1 MIPLV
6 QKQYHKKQVYKFGLL
21 VNLPIEARLKY
32 EEYLLALVKRVGF
45 LIRKSLIFDGL
56 FEENYKK
63 VIRTDN
69 DFNYDFESIIKLIEA
84 KIVYE
89 LKAFLK
95 KITHVAILAEKF
107 NYKAVEKSLNG
118 IKKSIPTLRNA
129 KVRDEMKMW
138 VSENVRLI
146 KTIPEKMLTKVEE
159 IVYTAVRTGVTHI
172 ELSKRLVESF
182 GIAKKRAII
191 IARDQINKL
200 HGNLTRVRN
209 LELGI
214 VEYKWSTSK
223 DERVRHSHEVLDN
236 KICSW
241 TDVNI
246 YKNNINDKKQLQR
259 LSINATLSNPSQ
271 DILCRCTSIPIIN
284 I

>member
-1 MIPLV
+1 M
-6 QKQYHKKQVYKFGLL
+6 YKFGLL

-32 EEYLLALVKRVGF
+32 EEYLLALVKRVSF
-45 LIRKSLIFDGL
+45 LIKKSLVIDGV
-56 FEENYKK
+56 FTEDYKK
-63 VIRTDN
+63 LIRTDN
-69 DFNYDFESIIKLIEA
+69 DFNYDFENIIKLIEA
-84 KIVYE
+84 KIVSE
-89 LKAFLK
+89 LNLFLK
-95 KITHVAILAEKF
+95 RIARVAVLTEKF

-118 IKKSIPTLRNA
+118 VKKSIPTLRNA
-129 KVRDEMKMW
+129 KVQGEMKMW
-138 VSENVRLI
+138 VSQNVRLI

-200 HGNLTRVRN
+200 SGNLTRVRN

-214 VEYKWSTSK
+214 TEYKWSTSK
-223 DERVRHSHEVLDN
+223 DERVRHSHEVLDD

-241 TDVNI
+241 LDVNI

-259 LSINATLSNPSQ
+259 LSINATLSNPAQ
-271 DILCRCTSIPIIN
+271 DILCRCVSIPIIN

>member
-1 MIPLV
+1 
-6 QKQYHKKQVYKFGLL
+6 
-21 VNLPIEARLKY
+21 
-32 EEYLLALVKRVGF
+32 
-45 LIRKSLIFDGL
+45 
-56 FEENYKK
+56 
-63 VIRTDN
+63 
-69 DFNYDFESIIKLIEA
+69 
-84 KIVYE
+84 
-89 LKAFLK
+89 
-95 KITHVAILAEKF
+95 
-107 NYKAVEKSLNG
+107 
-118 IKKSIPTLRNA
+118 
-129 KVRDEMKMW
+129 MW

-159 IVYTAVRTGVTHI
+159 IVNTAVRTGVTHI

-214 VEYKWSTSK
+214 TEYKWSTSK

-241 TDVNI
+241 LDFNI

>member
-1 MIPLV
+1 V
-6 QKQYHKKQVYKFGLL
+6 KCSKEEVHKLGLL
-21 VNLPIEARLKY
+21 VNHPAEAALKY
-32 EEYLLALVKRVGF
+32 EEYLLTLVKRVSF
-45 LIRKSLIFDGL
+45 LIKKSLVIDGV
-56 FEENYKK
+56 FTEDYKK
-63 VIRTDN
+63 LIRIDN
-69 DFNYDFESIIKLIEA
+69 DFNYDFENIIKLIEA
-84 KIVYE
+84 KIVSE
-89 LKAFLK
+89 LNAFLK
-95 KITHVAILAEKF
+95 RIARVAVLTEKF

-118 IKKSIPTLRNA
+118 VKKSIPTLKNTH
-129 KVRDEMKMW
+129 VQNEMRMW

-246 YKNNINDKKQLQR
+246 YKNNISDKKQLQR